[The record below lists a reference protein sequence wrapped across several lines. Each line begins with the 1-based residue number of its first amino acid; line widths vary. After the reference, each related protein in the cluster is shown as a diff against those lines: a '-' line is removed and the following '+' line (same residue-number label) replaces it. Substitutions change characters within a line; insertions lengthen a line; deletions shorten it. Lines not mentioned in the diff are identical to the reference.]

1 MTRLVVM
8 ELGIY
13 AFGDLGADPHTGQS
27 QSIGER
33 LEGIIQ
39 LGISAETMGLD
50 VVAVGEHHGRN
61 FTVSA
66 PEIILGAL
74 ARETNKVRL
83 TTAATIL
90 STNDPVRVFQ
100 QMATLDQISKGRAE
114 IVAGKGA
121 STESFE
127 IFGYETEDHDDLFE
141 EKLRLLLRLR
151 ETNPITWQGEM
162 RAPLNET
169 FLTPC
174 PKQKQLPVW
183 IASGGSKSSLE
194 LAAQTAS
201 PIFLSAF
208 QPTQNLAARLPIYFD
223 AADAAGIQSS
233 SLSVASGSHLYVGK
247 TSQASRSDFFPY
259 YAGYWQNN
267 SARFTSAF
275 PKETFE
281 EWTSPDG
288 PMLIG
293 SPQQVIDK
301 LMKHHELL
309 GISRFIGQ
317 IDVGSMPS
325 GMAQDSLELFATE
338 VAPVLRKE
346 TASSS

>member
-1 MTRLVVM
+1 M

-13 AFGDLGADPHTGQS
+13 AFGDLSVDPHTGQT

-39 LGISAETMGLD
+39 LGISAEKMGLD

-74 ARETNKVRL
+74 ARETSRVRL

-100 QMATLDQISKGRAE
+100 QMATLDQISQGRAE

-121 STESFE
+121 SMESFE
-127 IFGYETEDHDDLFE
+127 IFGYEDEDHDELFD
-141 EKLRLLLRLR
+141 EKFRLLLKLR
-151 ETNPITWQGEM
+151 ETNPVTWQGEM
-162 RAPLNET
+162 RAPLNDS

-174 PKQKQLPVW
+174 PKQKQLPIW
-183 IASGGSKSSLE
+183 LATGGSELSLK

-208 QPTQNLAARLPIYFD
+208 QPTEALASRLPIYFE
-223 AADAAGIQSS
+223 AAHALGIAKD
-233 SLSVASGSHLYVGK
+233 SLAVATGSHLYVGK
-247 TSQASRSDFFPY
+247 TSQAARDDFFPY
-259 YAGYWQNN
+259 YSNYWRNN

-281 EWTSPDG
+281 EWTAPNG

-301 LMKHHELL
+301 LLTHRELL
-309 GISRFIGQ
+309 GVSRFIGQ
-317 IDVGSMPS
+317 IDVGSMPA
-325 GMAQDSLELFATE
+325 GMAQASLELFATD
-338 VAPVLRKE
+338 VAPVVRRA
-346 TASSS
+346 TAI